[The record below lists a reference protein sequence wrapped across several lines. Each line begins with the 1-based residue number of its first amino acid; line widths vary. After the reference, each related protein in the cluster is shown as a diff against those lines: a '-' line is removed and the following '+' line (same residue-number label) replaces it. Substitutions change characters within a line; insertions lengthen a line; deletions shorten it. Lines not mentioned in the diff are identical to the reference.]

1 MRRAAWSA
9 IWSRL
14 MRRSDGP
21 READMQPSAPWFTE
35 EGGYF
40 GPAWIFQ
47 YQPML
52 AREKTLE
59 QVDFIERVLELER
72 SARVLDVPCGFGRH
86 AVELAR
92 RGYHVVGVDI
102 NSHFLRMAEEEA
114 KRAGT
119 SLTLRN
125 EDMREATF
133 VAEFDAVLN
142 MFTSL
147 GYFDDEADDV
157 RIANRLAGALK
168 SGGRLMIDFINR
180 DHLVRTFRPRWER
193 ELPDG
198 TMLIS
203 EPEYD
208 VVQGTCVT
216 RRRILS
222 KEGKNSQTLTSLRYR
237 MYTPTELINLG
248 KGAGLRFRHA
258 YGDFE
263 GGDLTMNSE
272 RTVLV
277 FDKP

>member
-1 MRRAAWSA
+1 
-9 IWSRL
+9 
-14 MRRSDGP
+14 
-21 READMQPSAPWFTE
+21 MQPKAPWFSE
-35 EGGYF
+35 HGGHF
-40 GPAWIFQ
+40 GAAWLFQ

-59 QVDFIERVLELER
+59 QVDFIERLLRLEGG
-72 SARVLDVPCGFGRH
+72 ARILDMPCGFGRH

-92 RGYHVVGVDI
+92 RGYDVVGVDI
-102 NSHFLRMAEEEA
+102 NSYFLRTAEEEA
-114 KRAGT
+114 KRTGT

-125 EDMREATF
+125 QDMREATF
-133 VAEFDAVLN
+133 DAEFDAALN
-142 MFTSL
+142 LFTSL

-157 RIANRLAGALK
+157 KIANRLAGALK
-168 SGGRLMIDFINR
+168 SGGSLVIDFINR

-203 EPEYD
+203 EPHYD
-208 VVQGTCVT
+208 VVRGQCVT
-216 RRRILS
+216 RRQILS
-222 KEGKNSQTLTSLRYR
+222 KDGANSQTLTSLRYR

-248 KGAGLRFRHA
+248 KGAGLRFREA
-258 YGDFE
+258 YGDFQ
-263 GGDLTMNSE
+263 GGELTMNSE